1 MSRSTPV
8 TLYVNVIGAV
18 CAMGLGAYFI
28 RSSFEDTSTP
38 RCSSTYPAPTQIT
51 FENDAGQ
58 PLSPAELQAR
68 AGAQERGMLENARVV
83 AADGAPSRSVLE
95 VRVSG
100 TPDEA
105 GVRSGWQMASLR
117 AARSA
122 CLAYSV
128 WLPDGFQYGNLGLLP
143 GLYAGRKLD
152 PSERPVQGAGFATRV
167 RWSSEGGGDVVV
179 QAPSTPDGQG
189 FSGDAFK
196 LPTGRWVRVE
206 QEVGLNNPGQA
217 DGILRVWIDGK
228 LAVEAGG
235 VVYRGDATMTLAGVA
250 ADVGYGDTRTA
261 ARDTAV
267 RISPFDLSWR

>member
-1 MSRSTPV
+1 MSKSTPV

-18 CAMGLGAYFI
+18 CALGLGAYFV
-28 RSSFEDTSTP
+28 RSSLEDKSTP
-38 RCSSTYPAPTQIT
+38 RCSSTYPGPTQIT

-58 PLSPAELQAR
+58 PLNPAELQAR
-68 AGAQERGMLENARVV
+68 SGIQERGMLENARVV
-83 AADGAPSRSVLE
+83 NVDGAPSRSVLE

-100 TPDEA
+100 NPEEA

-117 AARSA
+117 SAHSA

-128 WLPDGFQYGNLGLLP
+128 WLPEGFQYGNLGLLP

-152 PSERPVQGAGFATRV
+152 PSERPVQGTGFATRV

-179 QAPSTPDGQG
+179 QAPATPDGQG

-206 QEVGLNNPGQA
+206 QEVALNTPGQA

-228 LAVEAGG
+228 LAVETGG
-235 VVYRGDATMTLAGVA
+235 IAYRDASTMTLAGVA
-250 ADVGYGDTRTA
+250 ADVGYGDHRPVDK
-261 ARDTAV
+261 DTAV